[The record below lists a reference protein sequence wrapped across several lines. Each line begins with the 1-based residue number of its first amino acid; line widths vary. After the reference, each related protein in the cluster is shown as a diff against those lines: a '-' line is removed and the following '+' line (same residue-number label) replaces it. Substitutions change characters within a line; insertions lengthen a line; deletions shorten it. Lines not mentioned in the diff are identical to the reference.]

1 MYIIILPYKNQG
13 KNKKNAD
20 FSAENAISE
29 LIALFIHILFFSII
43 CPIKTIFY

>member
-20 FSAENAISE
+20 FSAENGIKE
-29 LIALFIHILFFSII
+29 LKERHIFAYFLI
-43 CPIKTIFY
+43 